1 MLARMLQV
9 LGPETM
15 RDAAESRPSR
25 RRPDARVAGVFAALL
40 LPACDAFFGVSGRV
54 TDCATAAALAMV
66 HIDVHVDRGYRDR
79 MESLTDVDTTD
90 AKGAFHFDLN
100 DPEYSWATLT
110 LRRVGY
116 QSLTPPQF
124 KGHSAQDPPVELCL
138 DATPPP

>member
-1 MLARMLQV
+1 
-9 LGPETM
+9 M

-25 RRPDARVAGVFAALL
+25 RHPDARVAVVLAALL

-54 TDCATAAALAMV
+54 TDCATGAALANV
-66 HIDVHVDRGYRDR
+66 DIDVHVERGYRDR
-79 MESLTDVDTTD
+79 MESLTDVAMTD

-100 DPEYSWATLT
+100 DPQDSWATLT
-110 LRRVGY
+110 LRRLGC

-138 DATPPP
+138 DAAPTP